1 MSVLNHAKE
10 IINVTN
16 SKSKI
21 DFMEEKKA
29 LGTYKEIRRRKPN
42 LLKAKTMI
50 GYKPKTKFKES
61 LNRVVKE
68 ISK

>member
-1 MSVLNHAKE
+1 
-10 IINVTN
+10 
-16 SKSKI
+16 
-21 DFMEEKKA
+21 MEEEKA